1 MNLEIWLPATFLL
14 GLIGLGLCFAFLR
27 ACEKI

>member
-14 GLIGLGLCFAFLR
+14 GLIGLGLCFVFLG

>member
-1 MNLEIWLPATFLL
+1 MNVEVWLPATFLL
-14 GLIGLGLCFAFLR
+14 GLIGLGLCFAFLI